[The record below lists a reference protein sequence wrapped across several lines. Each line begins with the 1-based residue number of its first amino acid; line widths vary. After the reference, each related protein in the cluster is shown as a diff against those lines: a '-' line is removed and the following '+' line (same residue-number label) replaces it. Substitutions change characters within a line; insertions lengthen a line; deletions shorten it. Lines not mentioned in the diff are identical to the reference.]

1 MKKYTITR
9 TVTRSE
15 EYTYEVVAKDEIEAV
30 EMIDQGKG
38 EEIDFVE
45 SPWIDKWLSYDVI
58 SEEPVP
64 SEEPI
69 YTITLDIGEYKNVPI
84 NIVYSAGEFENE
96 LEFESC
102 TVDPNS
108 SFTQAE
114 QDDINKLLEGGAGEY
129 VIEYLK
135 DYYSETVIDFITN

>member
-1 MKKYTITR
+1 MKKYTIVR

-15 EYTYEVVAKDEIEAV
+15 EYTYEVVAKDEFEAV
-30 EMIDQGKG
+30 EMIDHGKG
-38 EEIDFVE
+38 DEIDFVE
-45 SPWIDKWLSYDVI
+45 SPWVEADYDVI

-69 YTITLDIGEYKNVPI
+69 YTVTLDIGEYKNVPI
-84 NIVYSAGEFENE
+84 NIVYSGGEFENE

-114 QDDINKLLEGGAGEY
+114 QDDINKLLECGTEEY
-129 VIEYLK
+129 VKEYLK

>member
-15 EYTYEVVAKDEIEAV
+15 EYTYEVVAKDEFEAV
-30 EMIDQGKG
+30 EMIEQGKG
-38 EEIDFVE
+38 DEIDFVE
-45 SPWIDKWLSYDVI
+45 WPLIDEPEYDVI
-58 SEEPVP
+58 SEEPIP

-69 YTITLDIGEYKNVPI
+69 YTVTMDIGGYEDVPL

>member
-15 EYTYEVVAKDEIEAV
+15 EYTYEVVAKDEFEAV
-30 EMIDQGKG
+30 EMIEQGKG
-38 EEIDFVE
+38 DEIDFVE
-45 SPWIDKWLSYDVI
+45 WPLIDDAEYDVI
-58 SEEPVP
+58 SEESVP

-69 YTITLDIGEYKNVPI
+69 YTVTMDIGGYEDVPL

-114 QDDINKLLEGGAGEY
+114 QDDINKLLEGGVEEY
-129 VIEYLK
+129 VKEYLK
-135 DYYSETVIDFITN
+135 DYYSETVFFFKTN

>member
-15 EYTYEVVAKDEIEAV
+15 EYTYEVLAKDEFEAV
-30 EMIDQGKG
+30 EMIEQGKG
-38 EEIDFVE
+38 DEIDFVE
-45 SPWIDKWLSYDVI
+45 RPLIDDAEYDVI
-58 SEEPVP
+58 SEESVP
-64 SEEPI
+64 SDEPI
-69 YTITLDIGEYKNVPI
+69 YTVIMDIGGYEDVPL
-84 NIVYSAGEFENE
+84 NIVYSAGEFENV

-108 SFTQAE
+108 LFTQAE
-114 QDDINKLLEGGAGEY
+114 QDDINKLLECGVEEY

>member
-15 EYTYEVVAKDEIEAV
+15 EYTYEVLAKDEFEAV
-30 EMIDQGKG
+30 EMIEQGKG
-38 EEIDFVE
+38 DEIDFVE
-45 SPWIDKWLSYDVI
+45 RPLIDDAEYDVI
-58 SEEPVP
+58 SEESVP
-64 SEEPI
+64 SDEPI
-69 YTITLDIGEYKNVPI
+69 YTVIMDIGGYEDVPL
-84 NIVYSAGEFENE
+84 NIVYSGGEFENA

-114 QDDINKLLEGGAGEY
+114 QDDINKLLECGVEEY
-129 VIEYLK
+129 VKEYLK